1 MRRSHH
7 RASEGIWSIYITVGS
22 NINPLS
28 YHFGEMVKH
37 ILTNGLFFFFFP
49 NVLLRVEL
57 NSELRVLVEHYETMK
72 EDYVGHF
79 PVTLI

>member
-7 RASEGIWSIYITVGS
+7 GASESIWSIYITVGP

-37 ILTNGLFFFFFP
+37 ILTNGLFFFFP
-49 NVLLRVEL
+49 SVLLCVEL
-57 NSELRVLVEHYETMK
+57 ISELRVLVEHYETMK
-72 EDYVGHF
+72 EDYAGHF